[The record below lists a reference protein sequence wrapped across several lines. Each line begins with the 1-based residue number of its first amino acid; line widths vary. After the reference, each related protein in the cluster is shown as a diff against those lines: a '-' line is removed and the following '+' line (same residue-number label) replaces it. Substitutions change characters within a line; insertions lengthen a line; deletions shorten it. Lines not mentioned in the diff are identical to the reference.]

1 MKRLAFLLCLL
12 IEVLSLFGKE
22 GYSFLNIGLREGLSN
37 EFVNDMVMDEQ
48 GFLWVATESGLN
60 RIAGNKCTVFKT
72 SNSNIGD
79 DGFVGLY
86 YHQPSN
92 SVWMQFKNGNIDVF
106 DCKTQTFKHFT
117 HQNGMLQ
124 ESVSAIH
131 GASDGGMW
139 IAYYSGDIQHYNIK
153 KQKAKLSKGI

>member
-1 MKRLAFLLCLL
+1 M
-12 IEVLSLFGKE
+12 
-22 GYSFLNIGLREGLSN
+22 NIGLREGLSN
-37 EFVNDMVMDEQ
+37 EFGNDMVMDEQ

-92 SVWMQFKNGNIDVF
+92 SV
-106 DCKTQTFKHFT
+106 
-117 HQNGMLQ
+117 
-124 ESVSAIH
+124 
-131 GASDGGMW
+131 
-139 IAYYSGDIQHYNIK
+139 
-153 KQKAKLSKGI
+153 